1 MSDFEITVL
10 VLSEHENFR
19 RKFAALND
27 ADDAEELAAAWE
39 ELAAA
44 LEVHAVAEE
53 QLVYPLLA
61 HGVAEGAAESEEA
74 VREHNDIRHAIQAVT
89 GHEVGSEDWWQAVR
103 ATQDVN
109 ATHMADE
116 EREFLPDFKQAVS
129 DERREELGMS
139 WLQFHEEH
147 DKARGL
153 SGEDTDPQDVLDASA
168 QVEAP

>member
-1 MSDFEITVL
+1 M
-10 VLSEHENFR
+10 
-19 RKFAALND
+19 
-27 ADDAEELAAAWE
+27 
-39 ELAAA
+39 
-44 LEVHAVAEE
+44 
-53 QLVYPLLA
+53 YPLLA
-61 HGVAEGAAESEEA
+61 HGAADGAAESEEA

-89 GHEVGSEDWWQAVR
+89 GHEAGSEDWWQALR
-103 ATQDVN
+103 AAQDVN

-153 SGEDTDPQDVLDASA
+153 SGKDTDPQDVLDAPA
-168 QVEAP
+168 QVEPS